1 MAASQVEI
9 NHRAYLDRH
18 RRLEDERSGE
28 FALMRDGEVIAVYDD
43 LENAYRAGVGR
54 FGDGGFSIKEIGSQP
69 FRLGVFS
76 LR

>member
-1 MAASQVEI
+1 MTASQAET

-18 RRLEDERSGE
+18 RHLEDEHSGE

-43 LENAYRAGVGR
+43 LEIGYRAGVDR
-54 FGDGGFSIKEIGSQP
+54 FGDGGFSIKEIGAQP